1 VFKTHL
7 LAKHMN
13 KIYPSLYLDTQLIFN
28 IGYRV
33 RAKVFGQADSDM
45 AHLLQ
50 LQKARQAQGD
60 TFDLHFTPEGGLKCV
75 FFTWINQTKISLFSE
90 TLFGSGPT
98 LTC

>member
-1 VFKTHL
+1 
-7 LAKHMN
+7 MN
-13 KIYPSLYLDTQLIFN
+13 TIYPTLYLDTQLIFN

-75 FFTWINQTKISLFSE
+75 FFMRINQIQILFFQKHCLGLGLHLLASNV
-90 TLFGSGPT
+90 F
-98 LTC
+98 